1 MDLEPIGAALIVGGL
16 AFLCSGL
23 IFLLPA
29 GRKVSSPQDS
39 IEENSIEENSIEE
52 NSIEESRDRVDR
64 ALRAARSERGD
75 LS

>member
-39 IEENSIEENSIEE
+39 IEENSIEER
-52 NSIEESRDRVDR
+52 RDRVDR